1 MKLNNFKKTFIGS
14 TLLLSLFVFQAN
26 ASENKTS
33 DTLKSDVNVS
43 KQNSDID
50 GYRQIFQFLPFSNLN
65 LNEEQKDKILNIVVG
80 INGNE
85 HFNKQADLRNELN
98 LLIFQDNFLE
108 QENVNQLLDQLMFDY
123 RDFLITEIILENK
136 IYQILNDEQK
146 KTYLS
151 NIKESIESLKSD
163 STKNQEIKED
173 KLLSNK
179 ELSKD
184 DVKNLIMSK

>member
-123 RDFLITEIILENK
+123 RDFLIIEITLENK

>member
-123 RDFLITEIILENK
+123 RDFLITEITLENK

-163 STKNQEIKED
+163 SIKNQEIKED

>member
-123 RDFLITEIILENK
+123 RDFLITEITLENK